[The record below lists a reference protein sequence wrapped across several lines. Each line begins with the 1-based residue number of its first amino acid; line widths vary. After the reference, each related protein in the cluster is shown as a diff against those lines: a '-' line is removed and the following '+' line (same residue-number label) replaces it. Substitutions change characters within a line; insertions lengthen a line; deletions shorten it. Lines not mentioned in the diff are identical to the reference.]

1 MTEQTF
7 APEPH
12 QKLIDG
18 LNALMLE
25 GRLDK
30 AEALKIIA
38 YYNEVHPGADWLDG
52 SVLAQ
57 LREQLKLEVQHPLIQ
72 PEDRYRAMSSPE
84 LEERLGQIN
93 YELRPVRLPFKSF
106 GDYQR
111 EQKLGLEA
119 GYIEDELQ
127 GRS

>member
-18 LNALMLE
+18 LTAMVLTGDMEKSEAQDLIVWYQREFPLSDAIDMAVLFQIRKERGLE
-25 GRLDK
+25 Q
-30 AEALKIIA
+30 A
-38 YYNEVHPGADWLDG
+38 
-52 SVLAQ
+52 S
-57 LREQLKLEVQHPLIQ
+57 
-72 PEDRYRAMSSPE
+72 PETRYEAMSSSE
-84 LEERLGQIN
+84 LEERLGEIS
-93 YELRPVRLPFKSF
+93 YELRPVTLPFRSF

>member
-1 MTEQTF
+1 MTGSTF

-18 LNALMLE
+18 LTAMVLTGDMEKSEAQDLIAWYQRQFPLSDAIDMAVLFQIGKERGLE
-25 GRLDK
+25 QTRP
-30 AEALKIIA
+30 EA
-38 YYNEVHPGADWLDG
+38 
-52 SVLAQ
+52 
-57 LREQLKLEVQHPLIQ
+57 
-72 PEDRYRAMSSPE
+72 RYEAMSSSE
-84 LEERLGQIN
+84 LEERLGEIS
-93 YELRPVRLPFKSF
+93 YELRPVTLPFRSF

-127 GRS
+127 RRS

>member
-1 MTEQTF
+1 
-7 APEPH
+7 
-12 QKLIDG
+12 
-18 LNALMLE
+18 
-25 GRLDK
+25 
-30 AEALKIIA
+30 
-38 YYNEVHPGADWLDG
+38 
-52 SVLAQ
+52 
-57 LREQLKLEVQHPLIQ
+57 
-72 PEDRYRAMSSPE
+72 MSSPE

>member
-18 LNALMLE
+18 LTAMVLLGDMEKSEAQDLIVWYQRQFPLSDAVDMAVLFQIGKERGLE
-25 GRLDK
+25 QTR
-30 AEALKIIA
+30 
-38 YYNEVHPGADWLDG
+38 
-52 SVLAQ
+52 
-57 LREQLKLEVQHPLIQ
+57 
-72 PEDRYRAMSSPE
+72 PETRYEAMSNSE
-84 LEERLGQIN
+84 LEERLGEIN

-106 GDYQR
+106 GDYRR

-119 GYIEDELQ
+119 GYIEDEL
-127 GRS
+127 RRRL